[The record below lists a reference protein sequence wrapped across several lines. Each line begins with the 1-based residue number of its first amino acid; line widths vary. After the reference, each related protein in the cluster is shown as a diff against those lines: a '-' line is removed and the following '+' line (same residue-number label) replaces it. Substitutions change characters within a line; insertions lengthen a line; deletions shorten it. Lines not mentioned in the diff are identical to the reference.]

1 MAITCFTDRLKAA
14 IDRAGTPLC
23 VGLDP
28 DPKKIPPKF
37 GRGAEG
43 AYWFVTEMIEK
54 LWPKV
59 AAFKPNTAFFE
70 AYGSGGWLALE
81 RLRINC
87 PTETLW
93 IVDAKRGDIE
103 HTNEAYARAIFDGLG
118 ADAITAQPYLGI
130 EALEPFY
137 RKPENGVFVLCATSN
152 QSAVAVQNL
161 SMGERELYI
170 EIARQTKLANTNKN
184 LGLVVGTTKP
194 DALDAILREAPELPL
209 LLPGSGAQGGTASVM
224 AKLKKTNTLGLL
236 NVSRSVIYASSGDDY
251 LDAALKEVERLRS
264 ELRL

>member
-1 MAITCFTDRLKAA
+1 LANITFTDRLRTA

-28 DPKKIPPKF
+28 DPTKIPAKF

-54 LWPKV
+54 LWQKV

-87 PTETLW
+87 PTDVLW

-103 HTNEAYARAIFDGLG
+103 HTNEVYARAIFEGLG

-137 RKPENGVFVLCATSN
+137 RKPENGVFILCATSN
-152 QSAVAVQNL
+152 QSASSIQNL
-161 SMGERELYI
+161 PMGERELYL
-170 EIARQTKLANTNKN
+170 EIARQAKAANKHNN

-194 DALDAILREAPELPL
+194 DALDKILSEAPELPL
-209 LLPGSGAQGGTASVM
+209 LLPGSGAQGGSASVM
-224 AKLKKTNTLGLL
+224 SKLKQTNTLGLL
-236 NVSRSVIYASSGDDY
+236 NVSRSVLYASSGDDH

-264 ELRL
+264 EL